1 MNAIHR
7 ARAEDL
13 PAITA
18 LLAGAAL
25 PTTDIGAS
33 RIDFWV
39 DEAADGVI
47 AVIGLERHGDAG
59 LLRSLVV
66 APAHRG
72 SGRAQRLVE
81 AVEAAAR
88 GHGLRELVL
97 LTQTAEAFF
106 ARAGYAVIPRGEAP
120 SALQESA
127 EFRALCP
134 ASATCMHKPLDGAT
148 A

>member
-1 MNAIHR
+1 MNAIR
-7 ARAEDL
+7 SARAEDM

-25 PTTDIGAS
+25 PTTDLGTSQIA
-33 RIDFWV
+33 FWV
-39 DEAADGVI
+39 DETAGDIVAA
-47 AVIGLERHGDAG
+47 IGLERHVDAG

-88 GHGLRELVL
+88 SLGLRELVL

-106 ARAGYAVIPRGEAP
+106 AKAGYAVIPRSEAP

-134 ASATCMHKPLDGAT
+134 ASAICMHKAL
-148 A
+148 

>member
-1 MNAIHR
+1 MNAIR
-7 ARAEDL
+7 PARAEDM
-13 PAITA
+13 PAIST

-25 PTTDIGAS
+25 PTTDLGTSQIA
-33 RIDFWV
+33 FWV
-39 DEAADGVI
+39 DETADGIV
-47 AVIGLERHGDAG
+47 AAIGLEPHAGAG

-81 AVEAAAR
+81 VVEAAAR
-88 GHGLRELVL
+88 TRGLRELVL

-134 ASATCMHKPLDGAT
+134 ASATCMHKYLGEAT